1 MQYYNNPN
9 NFMPYTPLPTI
20 QTQQPRNTFVWIQGG
35 EATAANYPVAAGETV
50 LLVDSDNP
58 LIFFKSTDLSGKPQ
72 PMQKRYMVTEEDYKK
87 IQNGKNL
94 SVDSETYV
102 TKEYFDQKISELENK
117 FVIKRRDKS

>member
-1 MQYYNNPN
+1 
-9 NFMPYTPLPTI
+9 MPYNPLPTI

-94 SVDSETYV
+94 SADSEIYV